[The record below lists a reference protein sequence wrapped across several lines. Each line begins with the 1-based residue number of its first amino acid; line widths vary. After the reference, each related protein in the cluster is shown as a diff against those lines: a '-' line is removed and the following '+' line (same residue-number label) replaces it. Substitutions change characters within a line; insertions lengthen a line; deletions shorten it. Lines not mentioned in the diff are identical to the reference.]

1 MLLEGCC
8 EASWVGKASAHVLA
22 GALASSHS
30 IVAGLVVGLVVWA
43 SCAKRLT
50 GSEDDWKLV
59 TR

>member
-1 MLLEGCC
+1 MLLEGRC

-30 IVAGLVVGLVVWA
+30 VVAGVVVGLAVWA

-59 TR
+59 AR